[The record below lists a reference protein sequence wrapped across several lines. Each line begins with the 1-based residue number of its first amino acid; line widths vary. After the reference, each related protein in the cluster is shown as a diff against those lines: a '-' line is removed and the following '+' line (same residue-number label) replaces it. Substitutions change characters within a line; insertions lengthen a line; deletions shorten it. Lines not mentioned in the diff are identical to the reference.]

1 MDSIIHCSNN
11 QGLEFKDTFCKRQ
24 IFYLILLF
32 VSGVHGFVVKCICS
46 HHLFFLLCF
55 SFLNIIIINCGSALM
70 HFVDAVVYVVV
81 AILLYSFLQRIPKRM
96 AKQWSECSSLDS

>member
-1 MDSIIHCSNN
+1 M
-11 QGLEFKDTFCKRQ
+11 
-24 IFYLILLF
+24 
-32 VSGVHGFVVKCICS
+32 SGVHGFVVKCICS

-55 SFLNIIIINCGSALM
+55 SFLNIIIINCGSVLM

>member
-1 MDSIIHCSNN
+1 MNLRI
-11 QGLEFKDTFCKRQ
+11 LFAKDKFLFDTPVCVRSAWFCGKVYMQ
-24 IFYLILLF
+24 PPSVFL
-32 VSGVHGFVVKCICS
+32 VV
-46 HHLFFLLCF
+46 L
-55 SFLNIIIINCGSALM
+55 SFLNIIMIINCGSVLM